1 MQYTLRSLS
10 GDQTSETLAEH
21 VFVRAYEAAW
31 VAKFG
36 DDPVGSH
43 VIEGLDLVIDFTLQ
57 ASRWKH

>member
-10 GDQTSETLAEH
+10 GDQMSETLAEH

-36 DDPVGSH
+36 DDPLGSH
-43 VIEGLDLVIDFTLQ
+43 VIEGLDLIIDFTQQ